1 MDAASRPGCAIGTGR
16 TQLLA
21 LDGCGRGR
29 TAAMLAVMEGRRQQ
43 AFLHVAQLVGDIV
56 CHQAVGREAGIEA
69 ADALVV
75 DAVELDGEV

>member
-1 MDAASRPGCAIGTGR
+1 
-16 TQLLA
+16 
-21 LDGCGRGR
+21 
-29 TAAMLAVMEGRRQQ
+29 MLAVMEGRRQQ